1 MRIRKKRRKINQ
13 RKEKQAKGDA
23 EDLDQDHLV
32 LTPQNTVER
41 KDIIDLIEI
50 LEGEDILHLKAVK
63 KDKQKGNK

>member
-32 LTPQNTVER
+32 LTLQNTVEG

-50 LEGEDILHLKAVK
+50 EEEDILHLKAVK